1 MTSQDQARVL
11 VVEDDAKMRALIV
24 RVLRGD
30 GFLASGVRDGREM
43 WSTLEATPAD
53 LILLDLMLPGANGLD
68 LCRAL
73 RRADA
78 AGGKSPGGVPVVIV
92 SARGEEMDR
101 VLGLELG
108 ADDYLAKPFGHKE
121 LLARVRAVL
130 RRAHGPHHVPGAPCA
145 ARGVLR
151 FAGWSLDLRRRE
163 LTDPSGAV
171 VDISGAEHDLLLSF
185 LENPQRVLGRE
196 RLLDL
201 SRARTGDVSDRS
213 VDVLVSRLRR
223 KIEPGGVEG
232 PLIRTVRGVG
242 YMFTPGVERV

>member
-1 MTSQDQARVL
+1 MTDPDPARIL

-24 RVLRGD
+24 RVLREN

-43 WSTLEATPAD
+43 WSSLDATPAD
-53 LILLDLMLPGANGLD
+53 LILLDIMLPGTNGLD

-73 RRADA
+73 RH
-78 AGGKSPGGVPVVIV
+78 GGKVPSEIPVVVV
-92 SARGEEMDR
+92 SARGEELDR

-130 RRAHGPHHVPGAPCA
+130 RRARAPLHPPGERPNG
-145 ARGVLR
+145 ARDVLR

-163 LTDPSGAV
+163 LSDSSGAV
-171 VDISGAEHDLLLSF
+171 VDISGAEHDLLLGF

-196 RLLDL
+196 RLLEL

-223 KIEPGGVEG
+223 KIEPGDAVT

-242 YMFTPGVERV
+242 YMFTASVERA